1 MTIDD
6 FVKIGALRSGMR
18 QYAEKRDRAIRLC
31 EEQFRTHKRPYVAIS
46 GGKDSVAMAYIVDAA
61 ARRVG
66 ADYRLWLHCS
76 DASFPG
82 TVETCRKVA
91 AAVGREL
98 DVFESKDSAF
108 DAIARPQKATFGK
121 SGVFFSSVREY
132 AKDKDLCFV
141 GVRAAESR
149 RRMRAA
155 KAHGQVFDS
164 ASMGD
169 VTVCHPL
176 LWFTLYDVAAALHEY
191 DAPIHPIYKK
201 ITIERGENRCGEE
214 SFIRLGYITSRDLLN
229 KGTAV
234 FLRINYPDE
243 FNRLAAAYPE
253 IRLWV

>member
-1 MTIDD
+1 MKTLRYETRDADGNDI
-6 FVKIGALRSGMR
+6 VKDVAVKEFAS
-18 QYAEKRDRAIRLC
+18 AEA
-31 EEQFRTHKRPYVAIS
+31 EFRCHVCGRECSQGVRTTDIIS
-46 GGKDSVAMAYIVDAA
+46 GSFT
-61 ARRVG
+61 
-66 ADYRLWLHCS
+66 DYAL
-76 DASFPG
+76 
-82 TVETCRKVA
+82 
-91 AAVGREL
+91 
-98 DVFESKDSAF
+98 
-108 DAIARPQKATFGK
+108 